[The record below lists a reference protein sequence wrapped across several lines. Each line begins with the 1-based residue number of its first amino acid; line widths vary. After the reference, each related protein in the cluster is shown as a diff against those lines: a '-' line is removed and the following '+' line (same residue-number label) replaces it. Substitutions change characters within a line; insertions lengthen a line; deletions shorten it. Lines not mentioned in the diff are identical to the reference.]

1 MPDPDAVQYFTPTFG
16 KHNDNPST
24 FHDATYRR
32 QQYLA
37 GRPVAGA
44 NAEAERKRPQANA
57 LGYKAN
63 NAMVDAKKYPAHAAG
78 QACKNCQLYQGVATD
93 VMGSCPLYSG
103 KQVAGAGWCS
113 AYSKKV

>member
-1 MPDPDAVQYFTPTFG
+1 MMQLTAG
-16 KHNDNPST
+16 SSIL
-24 FHDATYRR
+24 
-32 QQYLA
+32 LA
-37 GRPVAGA
+37 GQSLAQTPKL
-44 NAEAERKRPQANA
+44 NENDPQANA